1 MTTKRPTLDSVR
13 RTSPAQRVVIA
24 VIGAGLLGILAWDI
38 TGAIHL
44 GPWHT
49 IERIV
54 LFVGW
59 CRVAD
64 LLITPLLRGSLRLYI
79 RHISRKLR
87 LLRDARR
94 NDPVAGQHITKAL
107 RDLGGLA
114 ETAKH
119 L

>member
-1 MTTKRPTLDSVR
+1 VTTKRP
-13 RTSPAQRVVIA
+13 TSPAQRVVL
-24 VIGAGLLGILAWDI
+24 VLVGAGLLGLLAWDI
-38 TGAIHL
+38 TGAIRL

-59 CRVAD
+59 CRIAD

-79 RHISRKLR
+79 RRISRKLR

-94 NDPVAGQHITKAL
+94 SDPIAGQRITKAL
-107 RDLGGLA
+107 RDLDSLA